1 MLFGAG
7 LVASL
12 GLGHV
17 EDTADLVILN
27 GNVYT
32 ADGKGTF
39 QEAVAVRGNK
49 ILRVGS
55 NTEIS
60 ALRGPKMQVIDAQG
74 GAVTPSL
81 KDIHRTYSQADLRLT
96 TSSLPA
102 PSMSTAIRSYPLP
115 SADYSRFLPT
125 STSRFFRKSGPAAAL
140 PFRFVAA
147 GALSEEDFR
156 ACL

>member
-12 GLGHV
+12 GLGHA

-74 GAVTPSL
+74 GAVSRVLRISIAPTL
-81 KDIHRTYSQADLRLT
+81 KRTCA
-96 TSSLPA
+96 
-102 PSMSTAIRSYPLP
+102 
-115 SADYSRFLPT
+115 
-125 STSRFFRKSGPAAAL
+125 
-140 PFRFVAA
+140 
-147 GALSEEDFR
+147 
-156 ACL
+156 